1 MAETI
6 TWSVIINPRVNTITN
21 TKLDGGSDDELRMT
35 TVQVTALRDFVDAMK
50 AGTDVSSVITAIDA
64 L

>member
-6 TWSVIINPRVNTITN
+6 IWSVVINPRFNTVTS
-21 TKLDGGSDDELRMT
+21 TTLDGGSDDELRMT